1 MDQQGQSG
9 TSAGNPD
16 SLKQDKIS
24 KSGDSLTTQDGNSTG
39 QQEATNYTNLPPN
52 LTPTAD

>member
-16 SLKQDKIS
+16 SLKQDNIS
-24 KSGDSLTTQDGNSTG
+24 KSGDSLTTQDGNAID

-52 LTPTAD
+52 LTPTSD